1 MHISKLLDPAQTV
14 LTPPSEPMG
23 KLPSHQVI
31 AIDAKVQMDIDYC
44 FHVHENKQTC
54 RIEIPFDSLYGS
66 QVPSDR
72 HGKRIRGS
80 RPFEKLDL
88 TIVHLGFNDSIVVS
102 LFSAFPHYR
111 IPTRH
116 RFRHRVEMTLS
127 GELRQVAFNKQQDGE
142 YDILF
147 YLVLRYTALVEGI
160 TPQHAS
166 SRPRS
171 FPCLINILQTPHFHF
186 LQTLLYSK
194 SLIFRVP
201 QNASLVLS
209 PAYCPSSCT
218 HRTGVRRYS
227 RRGHLLEAQL

>member
-1 MHISKLLDPAQTV
+1 MKTSKPAESRFRLIRYTAARSQVTDMGNASVVLDPSKSSTSRSCIWASMT
-14 LTPPSEPMG
+14 
-23 KLPSHQVI
+23 
-31 AIDAKVQMDIDYC
+31 A
-44 FHVHENKQTC
+44 
-54 RIEIPFDSLYGS
+54 SLCHFS
-66 QVPSDR
+66 PL
-72 HGKRIRGS
+72 
-80 RPFEKLDL
+80 FL
-88 TIVHLGFNDSIVVS
+88 TIAYPS
-102 LFSAFPHYR
+102 
-111 IPTRH
+111 RH
-116 RFRHRVEMTLS
+116 RFRHRVEMTLN
-127 GELRQVAFNKQQDGE
+127 GELRPVAFNKQQDGE
-142 YDILF
+142 YDVLF